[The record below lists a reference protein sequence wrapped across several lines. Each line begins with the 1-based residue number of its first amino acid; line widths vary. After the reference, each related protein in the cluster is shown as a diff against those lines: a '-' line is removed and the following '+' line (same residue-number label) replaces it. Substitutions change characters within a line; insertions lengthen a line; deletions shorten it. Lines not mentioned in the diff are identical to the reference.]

1 MGNLQEAEV
10 CRTGAA
16 QMTPRLC
23 SNRRYTP
30 QRFLLATLLPLSV
43 ALLLLMLPTS
53 AAADQAPPS
62 TAADLGAFNGG
73 GRALQQASAFTPF
86 VFGGTRAPAGRYP
99 YIASLRS
106 DRGVHFCGGALI
118 APTVV
123 LTAAHCIIPASPP
136 RTVRIGGTCRDCPQQ
151 GVQIANVVRM
161 ESHPSW
167 NGDFMN
173 GFDLAA
179 IILDRA
185 VDAPMLRVAAEPST
199 GIPDG
204 TLLKVMGY
212 GFIDDNNNLSDALLE
227 GVVPYRESSVC
238 NEMFRQKFR
247 RQDVVKTGMMCAGDA
262 SAAACRGDSGGPLI
276 SSSPASQWQEDEL
289 LGVVSF
295 GAGCGPDGVPTVY
308 TRLSTFADFL
318 SAFLPAPPSPS
329 PPPPNPPPP
338 NPPPPR
344 PPPPVVRW
352 LLGVCPYGRSTWNNA
367 IEPRFRDIL
376 RQTTGIQDSSILI
389 GTDWAWGNLRCGC
402 QLYTRVYIVLKTY
415 SWPEADALARFVG
428 TYQSVVGP
436 LTDSVPEVSC
446 ASGLTVIVKHVPN
459 VCFP

>member
-1 MGNLQEAEV
+1 M
-10 CRTGAA
+10 
-16 QMTPRLC
+16 
-23 SNRRYTP
+23 
-30 QRFLLATLLPLSV
+30 
-43 ALLLLMLPTS
+43 
-53 AAADQAPPS
+53 
-62 TAADLGAFNGG
+62 
-73 GRALQQASAFTPF
+73 
-86 VFGGTRAPAGRYP
+86 FGGTRAPAGRYP

-151 GVQIANVVRM
+151 GVQIVNVVRM

-344 PPPPVVRW
+344 PPPPVVRSPPPPPPPSPPPPPPPSPPPPPPAARPPPPPALPRPTIAVPEPPVQPSLPAATIVRPPPSFGCHNEFQVRW

-415 SWPEADALARFVG
+415 SWTEADALARFVG